1 MTDGDRYARI
11 RASLGSYL
19 DACRSLDTD
28 RIVAAFSPDA
38 VVEDPTGP
46 GIRGH
51 AGVRRYFTEIYDELA
66 KLDLDAG
73 DVFFYGDRAACAWFG
88 QATTKDGDVRHYKGI
103 DVFELDDA
111 GRITRMTA
119 FWDPAELLTPEG

>member
-1 MTDGDRYARI
+1 MAEQDRYALI
-11 RASLGSYL
+11 KSSLGQYL

-28 RIVAAFSPDA
+28 RIVASFAPDA

-51 AGVRRYFTEIYDELA
+51 EGVRRYFTEIYDELER
-66 KLDLDAG
+66 LDLDAG
-73 DVFFYGDRAACAWFG
+73 DIFFYGDRAACAWFG
-88 QATTKDGDVRHYKGI
+88 RATTKDGEVRAYKGI
-103 DVFELDDA
+103 DVFDLDDE